1 MSEVDDRAVQI
12 LIAEYQYVSGLIPFY
27 RRAELIVLAATGALL
42 SVMVAALATLEAAE
56 EAQRH
61 AEGILLTLGAWVPVL
76 LLLIE
81 AMALTRLMR
90 ASRYILDCLNPIACD
105 LGQASL
111 LEFERSP
118 GAQLL
123 AGMKGRRVSTTPK
136 NAGSGGKP
144 DAVHHGVRERFAIFF
159 FSSTPVIMAM
169 VAASIGLALG
179 GIILDFRL
187 LTLLAGGPAAVSATA
202 VGLYAI
208 STTHTHESR
217 GLKSGGE
224 P

>member
-1 MSEVDDRAVQI
+1 MSEADDRAVQI

-27 RRAELIVLAATGALL
+27 RRAELVALAATGAVL
-42 SVMVAALATLEAAE
+42 SVMVAALATLEAADE
-56 EAQRH
+56 TQRH

-76 LLLIE
+76 LLLVE

-90 ASRYILDCLNPIACD
+90 ASRYIINCLNPIACD
-105 LGQASL
+105 LGRPGL

-118 GAQLL
+118 SAQLL
-123 AGMKGRRVSTTPK
+123 AGMRARRASTNLG

-144 DAVHHGVRERFAIFF
+144 DAVRDGVRERFAIFF

-169 VAASIGLALG
+169 AVASIGMALG

-187 LTLLAGGPAAVSATA
+187 LTLLAGTPAAASAA
-202 VGLYAI
+202 ALGLYAI
-208 STTHTHESR
+208 STTHTYESR
-217 GLKSGGE
+217 GLKST
-224 P
+224 

>member
-1 MSEVDDRAVQI
+1 MAEVGNQAVQI
-12 LIAEYQYVSGLIPFY
+12 LVAEYQYVSGLIPFY

-42 SVMVAALATLEAAE
+42 SVIVAALATLEAAE

-90 ASRYILDCLNPIACD
+90 ASRYILDYLNPIACD
-105 LGQASL
+105 LGRPGL

-118 GAQLL
+118 GTQLL
-123 AGMKGRRVSTTPK
+123 AGMRAQSASTNLK
-136 NAGSGGKP
+136 NAGSGSKS
-144 DAVHHGVRERFAIFF
+144 DTAQHTIRERFAIFF
-159 FSSTPVIMAM
+159 FSSTPVILAMA
-169 VAASIGLALG
+169 AASIGLALG

-187 LTLLAGGPAAVSATA
+187 LTLLAGAPAAASATA
-202 VGLYAI
+202 VGLYTI
-208 STTHTHESR
+208 SMTHGHESR
-217 GLKSGGE
+217 GLK
-224 P
+224 PV